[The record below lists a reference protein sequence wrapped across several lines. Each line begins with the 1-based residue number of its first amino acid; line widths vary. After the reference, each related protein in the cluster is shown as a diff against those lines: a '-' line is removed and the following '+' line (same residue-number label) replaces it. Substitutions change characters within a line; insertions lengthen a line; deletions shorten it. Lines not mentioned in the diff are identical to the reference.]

1 MKKFL
6 ESHNSYKHKHAH
18 KKKKKKTTLVCVCV
32 YVERGCVCSIIVW
45 RKKRKRLW
53 RELREVFGPVFFVP
67 PLGR

>member
-32 YVERGCVCSIIVW
+32 CGARLCVQYNRLAEEKETIVERES
-45 RKKRKRLW
+45 
-53 RELREVFGPVFFVP
+53 
-67 PLGR
+67 

>member
-32 YVERGCVCSIIVW
+32 CICGARLCVQYNRLAEEKETIVERES
-45 RKKRKRLW
+45 
-53 RELREVFGPVFFVP
+53 
-67 PLGR
+67 